1 MSPRVLRGLLL
12 AGLGLTL
19 IGAMLLRG
27 IERLI
32 FYPTPG
38 VDVRPEQIGVPVDE
52 VYFETEDGVRIHA
65 YWLPNPD
72 APRALLFLM
81 GNAGN
86 ASRRLPNAA
95 LLRELGVSVLLLD
108 YRGYGLSEGTPSE
121 LGVQADARAAL
132 AELGRRG
139 FAPERVVLFG
149 RSLGGAVA
157 VELARDR
164 PLAGVILESTFT
176 SASDVANSVLPPLG
190 FLLRGRLR
198 SDLAIASL
206 RAPVLFFH
214 GDRDR
219 TIPIELGRRLYELA
233 PEPKRFVVLAGA
245 GHDDTV
251 RVGGRA
257 YLDEIRSFIAP

>member
-1 MSPRVLRGLLL
+1 MSPRVGRGLLL
-12 AGLGLTL
+12 GGVGLALVG
-19 IGAMLLRG
+19 GMLLRG

-32 FYPTPG
+32 FHPSPG
-38 VDVRPEQIGVPVDE
+38 VDIRPERLGVPVDE
-52 VYFETEDGVRIHA
+52 VYFETEDEVRLHA
-65 YWLPNPD
+65 FWLPNPD
-72 APRALLFLM
+72 AERALLFLM

-86 ASRRLPNAA
+86 ASHRLPNAA
-95 LLRELGVSVLLLD
+95 LLRELGVAVLLLD
-108 YRGYGLSEGTPSE
+108 YRGYGLSEGVPSE
-121 LGVQADARAAL
+121 RGVYADARAGL

-149 RSLGGAVA
+149 RSLGGGVA

-164 PLAGVILESTFT
+164 PLAGVILESTFS

-190 FLLRGRLR
+190 LLVRGRFR

-219 TIPIELGRRLYELA
+219 TVPIELGRRLYELA
-233 PEPKRFVVLAGA
+233 PEPKRFVVLEGA
-245 GHDDTV
+245 GHNDTLG
-251 RVGGRA
+251 VGGRA
-257 YLDEIRSFIAP
+257 YLEEIRSFVAR